1 MIIGSD
7 RASWHPLHSQRPESN
22 HVNPRDRSR
31 NAFAGATR
39 VNFPRWKQPTP
50 PGPAP
55 VLQIAAN
62 HCLPWAQQKDEITH
76 EKHQLRRCSNPMF
89 G

>member
-50 PGPAP
+50 PGQAL
-55 VLQIAAN
+55 VLQITAN
-62 HCLPWAQQKDEITH
+62 HCKSPQITAFPGRKKRTRLPMRNI
-76 EKHQLRRCSNPMF
+76 S
-89 G
+89 